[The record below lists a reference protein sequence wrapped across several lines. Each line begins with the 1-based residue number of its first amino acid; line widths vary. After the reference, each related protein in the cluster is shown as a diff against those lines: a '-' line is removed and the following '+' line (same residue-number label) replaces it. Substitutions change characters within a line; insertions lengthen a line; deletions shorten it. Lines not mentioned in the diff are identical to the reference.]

1 MKAGKSLQRP
11 RRTIKTVV
19 VAARV
24 DEAFRARL
32 WDACARSGLTES
44 EAVRDAVEAWVAAR
58 TGTVVPARTAPIAD
72 DRLRIPEPALLEL
85 NSPKRG
91 KIGD

>member
-44 EAVRDAVEAWVAAR
+44 EAVREAVEAWIAAR
-58 TGTVVPARTAPIAD
+58 TGAEAPSRRAAD

-85 NSPKRG
+85 NSPKKG
-91 KIGD
+91 KIRD